1 MGTRTAQVHEI
12 YKNRRPLLYMIG
24 GRDKATQKP
33 VLYGSSGLF
42 YVSVVI
48 ILMACLGLLLN
59 IGLRVQNINYKN
71 NIYDL
76 NEMILLEEERADR
89 LRLEIS
95 SLKAPSRIQET
106 AEEKI
111 GMEQDQGRELEIVEL
126 SGQGLINNEKIY
138 DYIARDESGGLEAN
152 YDNLLGTIYYIQDI
166 VLVVSESVL
175 TFFIP

>member
-1 MGTRTAQVHEI
+1 MSTRSAQVHEI

-24 GRDKATQKP
+24 SRNNASQRP

-48 ILMACLGLLLN
+48 ILMACLGLLLS
-59 IGLRVQNINYKN
+59 IGLRVQNINYQN

-95 SLKAPSRIQET
+95 SLKAPSRIQEA

-111 GMEQDQGRELEIVEL
+111 DMDMSGEFEIVEL

-138 DYIARDESGGLEAN
+138 DYIARDESAGLEID

>member
-1 MGTRTAQVHEI
+1 MSTRLAQVHKI
-12 YKNRRPLLYMIG
+12 YKNRRPLLYMVG
-24 GRDKATQKP
+24 GRNSNVSQRP

-42 YVSVVI
+42 YVLVVI
-48 ILMACLGLLLN
+48 ILLACLGLLLN
-59 IGLRVQNINYKN
+59 IGLRVQNINYQN

-76 NEMILLEEERADR
+76 NEMVLLEEERADR

-95 SLKAPSRIQET
+95 SLKAPLRIQEA

-111 GMEQDQGRELEIVEL
+111 EMGPGSEFEIVEL

-138 DYIARDESGGLEAN
+138 NYIARDESAGLEVN
-152 YDNLLGTIYYIQDI
+152 YDSLLGTIYYIQDI

>member
-1 MGTRTAQVHEI
+1 MSTRLAQVHKMQ
-12 YKNRRPLLYMIG
+12 KNRRPLLYMVG
-24 GRDKATQKP
+24 GRKNASQKP

-42 YVSVVI
+42 YVSVII
-48 ILMACLGLLLN
+48 ILMACMGLLLN
-59 IGLRVQNINYKN
+59 IGLRVQNINYQN

-76 NEMILLEEERADR
+76 SEMVILEEERADR

-95 SLKAPSRIQET
+95 SLRAPSRIQGA

-111 GMEQDQGRELEIVEL
+111 GMDQSGEFEIVEL
-126 SGQGLINNEKIY
+126 SGQGLVDNEKIY
-138 DYIARDESGGLEAN
+138 DYIARDESNGLEVN

>member
-1 MGTRTAQVHEI
+1 MSTRSAQVHEI

-24 GRDKATQKP
+24 SRNNASQRP

-48 ILMACLGLLLN
+48 ILMACLGLLLS
-59 IGLRVQNINYKN
+59 IGLRVQNINYQN

-95 SLKAPSRIQET
+95 SLKAPSRIQEA

-111 GMEQDQGRELEIVEL
+111 DMDTGGEFEIVEL

-138 DYIARDESGGLEAN
+138 DYIARAMSQPDWK
-152 YDNLLGTIYYIQDI
+152 
-166 VLVVSESVL
+166 
-175 TFFIP
+175 

>member
-1 MGTRTAQVHEI
+1 MSTRSAQVHEI
-12 YKNRRPLLYMIG
+12 YKNRRPFLYMIG
-24 GRDKATQKP
+24 SRNNASQRP

-59 IGLRVQNINYKN
+59 IGLRVQNINYQN

-95 SLKAPSRIQET
+95 SLKAPSRIQVA

-111 GMEQDQGRELEIVEL
+111 DMDTGGEFEVVEL
-126 SGQGLINNEKIY
+126 SGQGLKNNEKIY
-138 DYIARDESGGLEAN
+138 DYIARDESAGLEID

>member
-1 MGTRTAQVHEI
+1 MSTRSAQVHEI
-12 YKNRRPLLYMIG
+12 YKNRRPLLHIIG
-24 GRDKATQKP
+24 SKNNVSQRP

-59 IGLRVQNINYKN
+59 IGLRVQNINYQN

-95 SLKAPSRIQET
+95 SLKAPSRIQEA

-111 GMEQDQGRELEIVEL
+111 DMDTSGEFEIVEL

-138 DYIARDESGGLEAN
+138 DYIARDESAGLEID

>member
-1 MGTRTAQVHEI
+1 MSARSAQVHEI
-12 YKNRRPLLYMIG
+12 YRNRRPLLYMIEG
-24 GRDKATQKP
+24 SSNALQKP

-59 IGLRVQNINYKN
+59 IGLRVQNINYKDD
-71 NIYDL
+71 IYDL

-111 GMEQDQGRELEIVEL
+111 GMDQSGEFEIVEL

-138 DYIARDESGGLEAN
+138 DYMARDESGGLEVN
-152 YDNLLGTIYYIQDI
+152 YDNLLGMIYYIQDI

>member
-1 MGTRTAQVHEI
+1 MSTREAQVHEI

-24 GRDKATQKP
+24 SRNNASQRP

-59 IGLRVQNINYKN
+59 IGLRVQNINYQN

-95 SLKAPSRIQET
+95 SLKAPSRIQEA

-111 GMEQDQGRELEIVEL
+111 DMDTSGEFEIVEL

-138 DYIARDESGGLEAN
+138 DYIARDESAGLEID

>member
-1 MGTRTAQVHEI
+1 MSTRSAQVHEI

-24 GRDKATQKP
+24 SRNNASQRP

-59 IGLRVQNINYKN
+59 IGLRVQNINYQN

-95 SLKAPSRIQET
+95 SLKAPSRIQEA

-111 GMEQDQGRELEIVEL
+111 DMDTGGEFEIVEL

-138 DYIARDESGGLEAN
+138 DYIARDESAGLEID

>member
-1 MGTRTAQVHEI
+1 MSTRAAQVHEI

-24 GRDKATQKP
+24 SRNNASQRP

-48 ILMACLGLLLN
+48 ILMACLGLLLS
-59 IGLRVQNINYKN
+59 IGLRVQNINYQN

-95 SLKAPSRIQET
+95 SLKAPSRIQEA

-111 GMEQDQGRELEIVEL
+111 DMDTSGESEIVEL

-138 DYIARDESGGLEAN
+138 DYIARDESAGLEID

>member
-1 MGTRTAQVHEI
+1 MSTRSAQVHEI

-24 GRDKATQKP
+24 SRNNASQRP

-42 YVSVVI
+42 YVSVII

-59 IGLRVQNINYKN
+59 IGLRVQNINYQN

-95 SLKAPSRIQET
+95 SLKAPSRIQEA

-111 GMEQDQGRELEIVEL
+111 DMDTGGEFEIVEL

-138 DYIARDESGGLEAN
+138 DYIARDESAGLEID

>member
-1 MGTRTAQVHEI
+1 MSTREAQVHEI

-24 GRDKATQKP
+24 SRNNASQRP

-59 IGLRVQNINYKN
+59 IGLRVQNINYQN

-95 SLKAPSRIQET
+95 SLKAPSRIQEA

-111 GMEQDQGRELEIVEL
+111 DMDTGGEFEIVEL
-126 SGQGLINNEKIY
+126 SGQVLINNEKIY
-138 DYIARDESGGLEAN
+138 DYIARDESAGLEID

>member
-1 MGTRTAQVHEI
+1 MSTRSAQVHEI

-24 GRDKATQKP
+24 SRNNASQRP

-48 ILMACLGLLLN
+48 ILMACLGLLLS
-59 IGLRVQNINYKN
+59 IGLRVQNINYQN

-95 SLKAPSRIQET
+95 SLKAPSRIQEA

-111 GMEQDQGRELEIVEL
+111 DMDTSGEFEIVEL

-138 DYIARDESGGLEAN
+138 DYIARDESAGLEID

>member
-1 MGTRTAQVHEI
+1 MSARSAQVHEI
-12 YKNRRPLLYMIG
+12 YRNRRPLLYMIEG
-24 GRDKATQKP
+24 SSNALQKP

-59 IGLRVQNINYKN
+59 IGLRVQNISYKDD
-71 NIYDL
+71 IYDL

-111 GMEQDQGRELEIVEL
+111 GMDQSGEFEIVEL

-138 DYIARDESGGLEAN
+138 DYMARDESGGLEVN
-152 YDNLLGTIYYIQDI
+152 YDNLLGMIYYIQDI

>member
-1 MGTRTAQVHEI
+1 MMSTSSAQVHEI
-12 YKNRRPLLYMIG
+12 YKNRRPLLYMLG
-24 GRDKATQKP
+24 SRDKAIQKP

-111 GMEQDQGRELEIVEL
+111 GMDQGREFEIIEL
-126 SGQGLINNEKIY
+126 SRQELINNEKIY
-138 DYIARDESGGLEAN
+138 DYIARDESAGLEVN

>member
-1 MGTRTAQVHEI
+1 
-12 YKNRRPLLYMIG
+12 MIG
-24 GRDKATQKP
+24 SRDKALQKP

-42 YVSVVI
+42 YVLIII

-59 IGLRVQNINYKN
+59 IGLRVQNINYQN
-71 NIYDL
+71 NIYNL
-76 NEMILLEEERADR
+76 NEMIILEEERADR

-95 SLKAPSRIQET
+95 SLKAPSRIQEA

-111 GMEQDQGRELEIVEL
+111 GMEQGGEFEIVEL

-138 DYIARDESGGLEAN
+138 DYIARDESAGFEAN

>member
-1 MGTRTAQVHEI
+1 MSTRTAQVHEI

-24 GRDKATQKP
+24 GRDKAIQRP
-33 VLYGSSGLF
+33 ALYGSSGLF
-42 YVSVVI
+42 YVSVII

-59 IGLRVQNINYKN
+59 IGLRVQNINYQN

-95 SLKAPSRIQET
+95 SLKAPSRIQEA

-111 GMEQDQGRELEIVEL
+111 DMDTGGEFEIVEL

-138 DYIARDESGGLEAN
+138 DYIARDESAGLEID

>member
-1 MGTRTAQVHEI
+1 MSTRSAQVHEI

-24 GRDKATQKP
+24 SRNNASQRP

-59 IGLRVQNINYKN
+59 IGLRVQNINYQN

-95 SLKAPSRIQET
+95 SLKAPSRIQEA

-111 GMEQDQGRELEIVEL
+111 DMDTGGEFEIVEL
-126 SGQGLINNEKIY
+126 SGQGLKNNEKIY
-138 DYIARDESGGLEAN
+138 DYIARDESAGLEID

>member
-1 MGTRTAQVHEI
+1 MMSTRTAQVHEI

-24 GRDKATQKP
+24 GRNKASQKP

-95 SLKAPSRIQET
+95 SLKAPSRIRET

-111 GMEQDQGRELEIVEL
+111 GMDQGGEFEIVEL

-138 DYIARDESGGLEAN
+138 DYIARDESAGLEVN
-152 YDNLLGTIYYIQDI
+152 YDSLLGTIYYIQDI

>member
-1 MGTRTAQVHEI
+1 MMGTSSAQVHEI
-12 YKNRRPLLYMIG
+12 YKNRKPLLYMLG
-24 GRDKATQKP
+24 SKDKAIQKP

-111 GMEQDQGRELEIVEL
+111 GMAQGGEFEIVEL
-126 SGQGLINNEKIY
+126 SGQELINNEKIY
-138 DYIARDESGGLEAN
+138 DYIARDESAELEAN
-152 YDNLLGTIYYIQDI
+152 YDNLLGMIYYIQDI

>member
-1 MGTRTAQVHEI
+1 MNTRSAQVHEVH
-12 YKNRRPLLYMIG
+12 KNRRPFLYMIG
-24 GRDKATQKP
+24 GRNNASQRP

-42 YVSVVI
+42 YVLIII

-59 IGLRVQNINYKN
+59 IGLRVQNINYQNDMYELDK
-71 NIYDL
+71 
-76 NEMILLEEERADR
+76 MILLEEERADR

-95 SLKAPSRIQET
+95 SLKAPSRIQEA

-111 GMEQDQGRELEIVEL
+111 EMKTSGEFEIVEL
-126 SGQGLINNEKIY
+126 SGQELINNEKIY
-138 DYIARDESGGLEAN
+138 DYIARDESTGVEVS

>member
-1 MGTRTAQVHEI
+1 MMGTRTAQMHEI

-24 GRDKATQKP
+24 GRNKASQKP

-42 YVSVVI
+42 YVSVIV

-59 IGLRVQNINYKN
+59 IGLRVQNISYKN

-76 NEMILLEEERADR
+76 NKMILLEEERADR

-95 SLKAPSRIQET
+95 SLKAPSRIQKT
-106 AEEKI
+106 AEEKM
-111 GMEQDQGRELEIVEL
+111 GMKQSGEFDIVEL

-138 DYIARDESGGLEAN
+138 DYIARDESAGLEIN

>member
-1 MGTRTAQVHEI
+1 MSTRAAQVHEI
-12 YKNRRPLLYMIG
+12 YKNRRPFLYMIG
-24 GRDKATQKP
+24 GRDKAIQRP
-33 VLYGSSGLF
+33 ALYGSSGLF

-111 GMEQDQGRELEIVEL
+111 GMDQGGGFEIVEL
-126 SGQGLINNEKIY
+126 SGQGLMNNEKIY
-138 DYIARDESGGLEAN
+138 DYIARDESAGLEVN

>member
-1 MGTRTAQVHEI
+1 
-12 YKNRRPLLYMIG
+12 
-24 GRDKATQKP
+24 
-33 VLYGSSGLF
+33 
-42 YVSVVI
+42 
-48 ILMACLGLLLN
+48 
-59 IGLRVQNINYKN
+59 
-71 NIYDL
+71 
-76 NEMILLEEERADR
+76 MILLEEERADR

-95 SLKAPSRIQET
+95 SLKAPSRIQEA

-111 GMEQDQGRELEIVEL
+111 DMDTGGEFEIVEL

-138 DYIARDESGGLEAN
+138 DYIARDESAGLEID

>member
-1 MGTRTAQVHEI
+1 MSTRSAQVHEI

-24 GRDKATQKP
+24 RRNNASQRP

-59 IGLRVQNINYKN
+59 IGLRVQNINYQN

-95 SLKAPSRIQET
+95 SLKAPSRIQEA

-111 GMEQDQGRELEIVEL
+111 DMDTGGEFEIVEL

-138 DYIARDESGGLEAN
+138 DYIARDESAGLEID

>member
-1 MGTRTAQVHEI
+1 MSTRSAQVHEI

-24 GRDKATQKP
+24 SRNDASQRP

-59 IGLRVQNINYKN
+59 IGLRVQNINYQN

-95 SLKAPSRIQET
+95 SLKAPSRIQEA

-111 GMEQDQGRELEIVEL
+111 DMDTSGESEIVEL

-138 DYIARDESGGLEAN
+138 DYIARDESAGLEID

>member
-1 MGTRTAQVHEI
+1 MSTGSAQVHEI

-24 GRDKATQKP
+24 SRDKAIQRP

-42 YVSVVI
+42 YVSVII

-76 NEMILLEEERADR
+76 NEMILLEEERSDR
-89 LRLEIS
+89 LRFEIS

-111 GMEQDQGRELEIVEL
+111 GMDQGGEFEIVEL

-138 DYIARDESGGLEAN
+138 DYIARDESAGLEVN

>member
-1 MGTRTAQVHEI
+1 MSTRSAQVHEI

-24 GRDKATQKP
+24 SRNNASQRP

-48 ILMACLGLLLN
+48 ILMACLGLLLS
-59 IGLRVQNINYKN
+59 IGLRVQNINYQN

-95 SLKAPSRIQET
+95 SLKAPSRIQEA

-111 GMEQDQGRELEIVEL
+111 DMDTGGEFEIVEL

-138 DYIARDESGGLEAN
+138 DYIARDESAGLEID

>member
-1 MGTRTAQVHEI
+1 
-12 YKNRRPLLYMIG
+12 MIG
-24 GRDKATQKP
+24 SRNNASQRP

-59 IGLRVQNINYKN
+59 IGLRVQNINYQN

-95 SLKAPSRIQET
+95 SLKAPSRIQEA

-111 GMEQDQGRELEIVEL
+111 DMDTGGEFEIVEL

-138 DYIARDESGGLEAN
+138 DYIARDESAGLEID

>member
-1 MGTRTAQVHEI
+1 
-12 YKNRRPLLYMIG
+12 MIG
-24 GRDKATQKP
+24 SRDKALQKP

-42 YVSVVI
+42 YVLIII

-59 IGLRVQNINYKN
+59 IGLRVQNINYQN
-71 NIYDL
+71 NIYNL
-76 NEMILLEEERADR
+76 NEIIILEEERADR

-95 SLKAPSRIQET
+95 SLKAPSRIQEA

-111 GMEQDQGRELEIVEL
+111 GMEQGGEFEIVEL

-138 DYIARDESGGLEAN
+138 DYIARDESAGFEAN

>member
-1 MGTRTAQVHEI
+1 
-12 YKNRRPLLYMIG
+12 
-24 GRDKATQKP
+24 
-33 VLYGSSGLF
+33 
-42 YVSVVI
+42 
-48 ILMACLGLLLN
+48 MACLGLLLN
-59 IGLRVQNINYKN
+59 IGLRVQNINYQN

-89 LRLEIS
+89 LKLEIS
-95 SLKAPSRIQET
+95 SLKAPSRIQEA

-111 GMEQDQGRELEIVEL
+111 DMDTGGEFEIVEL

-138 DYIARDESGGLEAN
+138 DYIARDESAGLEID

>member
-1 MGTRTAQVHEI
+1 MSIRSAQVHEI

-24 GRDKATQKP
+24 SRNNASQRP

-48 ILMACLGLLLN
+48 ILMACLGLLLS
-59 IGLRVQNINYKN
+59 IGLRVQNINYQN

-95 SLKAPSRIQET
+95 SLKAPSRIQEA

-111 GMEQDQGRELEIVEL
+111 DMDTGGEFEIVEL
-126 SGQGLINNEKIY
+126 SGQGLKNNEKIY
-138 DYIARDESGGLEAN
+138 DYIARDESTGLEIN

>member
-1 MGTRTAQVHEI
+1 
-12 YKNRRPLLYMIG
+12 MIG
-24 GRDKATQKP
+24 SRNDASQRP

-59 IGLRVQNINYKN
+59 IGLRVQNINYQN

-95 SLKAPSRIQET
+95 SLKAPSRIQEA

-111 GMEQDQGRELEIVEL
+111 DMDTSGEFEVVEL

-138 DYIARDESGGLEAN
+138 DYIARDESAGLEID

>member
-1 MGTRTAQVHEI
+1 MSTRSAQVHEI

-24 GRDKATQKP
+24 SRNNASQRP

-59 IGLRVQNINYKN
+59 IGLRVQNINYQN

-95 SLKAPSRIQET
+95 SLKAPSRILEA

-111 GMEQDQGRELEIVEL
+111 EMETAGEFETVEL

-138 DYIARDESGGLEAN
+138 DYIARDESAGLEID